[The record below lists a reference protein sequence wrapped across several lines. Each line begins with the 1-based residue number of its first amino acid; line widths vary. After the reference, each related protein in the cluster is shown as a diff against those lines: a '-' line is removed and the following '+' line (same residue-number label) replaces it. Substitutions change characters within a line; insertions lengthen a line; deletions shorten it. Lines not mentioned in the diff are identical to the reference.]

1 LVLLFASDCCCCCC
15 RRWLTTLRSLPAGTL
30 CSTQEEVQCF
40 HDSAGPPL
48 HTILFDIEA
57 DENKHGVYAQ
67 HTLDGVEHVLTE
79 FEGLNLH
86 DTVAIVVPDGKFRAA
101 FATQLQAALDAA
113 YPGRFELVTSRKAS
127 AAIAATGAM
136 GGGGGGSDAAPGG
149 GLGVAGGDDSK
160 EWLVLDTMD
169 AMAGLERAFLML

>member
-1 LVLLFASDCCCCCC
+1 M
-15 RRWLTTLRSLPAGTL
+15 
-30 CSTQEEVQCF
+30 QCF
-40 HDSAGPPL
+40 HDPAGPPL

-67 HTLDGVEHVLTE
+67 HTLDGFEHVLTE

-101 FATQLQAALDAA
+101 FATQLQAALDAT
-113 YPGRFELVTSRKAS
+113 YPNRFELVTSRKAS
-127 AAIAATGAM
+127 AAIAATGAV
-136 GGGGGGSDAAPGG
+136 GGGGGGGN

-169 AMAGLERAFLML
+169 AMAGLERALPHFHPNSDRFGHTGSAQTFGDVETKAVVFQNLAREAVALAR